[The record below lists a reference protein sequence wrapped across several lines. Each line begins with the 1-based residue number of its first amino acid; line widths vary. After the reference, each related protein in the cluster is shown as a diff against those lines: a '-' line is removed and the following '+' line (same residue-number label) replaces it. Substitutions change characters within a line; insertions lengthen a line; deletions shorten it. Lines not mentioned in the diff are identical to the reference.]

1 MALSYQVIDAFCSKV
16 KLSKNKSGS
25 AFDYTVDGATVMSE
39 EYYKDKDLSQIV
51 ILKVRK
57 SGRT

>member
-1 MALSYQVIDAFCSKV
+1 M
-16 KLSKNKSGS
+16 SKNKSGS

-39 EYYKDKDLSQIV
+39 EYYKDKDLLQIV